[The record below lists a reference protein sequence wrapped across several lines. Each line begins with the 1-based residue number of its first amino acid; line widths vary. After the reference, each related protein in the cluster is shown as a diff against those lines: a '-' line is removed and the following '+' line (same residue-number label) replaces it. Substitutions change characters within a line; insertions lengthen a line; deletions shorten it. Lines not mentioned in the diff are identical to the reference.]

1 MRTAEHGAHPVRA
14 EDLRKR
20 VRQRARL
27 RVAGQK
33 HYIEIAA
40 QAAERVADA
49 VVNRIL
55 SLVAELP
62 APD

>member
-1 MRTAEHGAHPVRA
+1 MPGAI
-14 EDLRKR
+14 
-20 VRQRARL
+20 
-27 RVAGQK
+27 
-33 HYIEIAA
+33 YIEIAA